1 MPSTVSIVK
10 ALTIGLSLVAGVDAQ
25 SSSNSDW
32 SSSSSSQ
39 ASSASANATGSSTA
53 SAAASSST
61 VNTGANPLIPTSVST
76 GCQKFLTYLN
86 GDETISACTL
96 PLVQTLSLFAPSS
109 SSTYDASSAEISQA
123 LDDLCTAQACD
134 DSLIRTT
141 LTQFSGNCSAELQA
155 SQAAVL
161 GSYDTLYI
169 LSPFRT
175 AVCAKDAEDGYCL
188 TDIASGNVPVGSSAA
203 SSALASSVSAN
214 LTAAPTSGVNTT
226 NNIVSLAATAKYTIP
241 SLSPAELYFQ
251 VQSAARRLFRRQSIS
266 SSSSKSSSSSATSTS
281 SAATSSAS
289 SNATSSST
297 LSEVDP
303 SYALTGILPNSNT
316 WRENSLP
323 FLFLS
328 TNMSSSLLCT
338 QCTKTIFA
346 TYVSWESRIPYAL
359 GLSNSPILGSQGT
372 LWTGIGEVCGSG
384 FLSSIASQAGQS
396 SLASGAGRIAVKGG
410 VGLLAVALVALWM

>member
-1 MPSTVSIVK
+1 M
-10 ALTIGLSLVAGVDAQ
+10 
-25 SSSNSDW
+25 
-32 SSSSSSQ
+32 
-39 ASSASANATGSSTA
+39 TA
-53 SAAASSST
+53 SGAASSST
-61 VNTGANPLIPTSVST
+61 VNTGANPLIPTSIST

-96 PLVQTLSLFAPSS
+96 PLVQTLSLFAPSTS
-109 SSTYDASSAEISQA
+109 NAYDASSAEVSQA
-123 LDDLCTAQACD
+123 LDDLCSTQACD

-141 LTQFSGNCSAELQA
+141 LTQFNGNCSAELQA
-155 SQAAVL
+155 GQAAVL

-169 LSPFRT
+169 VSPFRT

-188 TDIASGNVPVGSSAA
+188 TDIATGTVPVGSSAA

-214 LTAAPTSGVNTT
+214 LTAAPTGVNTT
-226 NNIVSLAATAKYTIP
+226 SKVVSLAATVKYTIP
-241 SLSPAELYFQ
+241 SLTPAELYFQ
-251 VQSAARRLFRRQSIS
+251 VQSAARRLFRRQSVSSSSKAAS
-266 SSSSKSSSSSATSTS
+266 SSSSSTS

-289 SNATSSST
+289 STSSST

-316 WRENSLP
+316 WRTNSLP

-328 TNMSSSLLCT
+328 PNMSSSLLCT

-396 SLASGAGRIAVKGG
+396 SLASGAGKIAVKGG